1 VVGVIAGTD
10 RLQLEINKINID
22 IDNINKYDDYV
33 S

>member
-10 RLQLEINKINID
+10 RLQLEINKININ
-22 IDNINKYDDYV
+22 IDNINQFDDYM